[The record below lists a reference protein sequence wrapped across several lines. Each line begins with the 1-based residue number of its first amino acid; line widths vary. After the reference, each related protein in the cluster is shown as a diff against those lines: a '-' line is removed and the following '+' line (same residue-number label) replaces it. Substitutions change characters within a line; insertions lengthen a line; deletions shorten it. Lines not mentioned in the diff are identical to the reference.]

1 MEYKLKLQDYIFKN
15 DKQYQNMLKT
25 LNYMQESMYLDGL
38 TEVYNRRYL
47 EDEMFK
53 KEDVTVLAMVDLDY
67 FKEVND
73 QFGHLAGDQA
83 LQEVAHIL
91 KKNVRDRD
99 AVLRYGGDEFMI
111 LFYHMPANLLE
122 ERLNFIRREVEKL
135 VIPDYPHLKLTCT
148 IGCACGTY
156 QQQLLK
162 QADKMMY
169 QAKIQR
175 NSVKI
180 HYGKEEHQ

>member
-1 MEYKLKLQDYIFKN
+1 MI
-15 DKQYQNMLKT
+15 
-25 LNYMQESMYLDGL
+25 
-38 TEVYNRRYL
+38 
-47 EDEMFK
+47 
-53 KEDVTVLAMVDLDY
+53 
-67 FKEVND
+67 
-73 QFGHLAGDQA
+73 
-83 LQEVAHIL
+83 
-91 KKNVRDRD
+91 
-99 AVLRYGGDEFMI
+99 RYGGDEFMI
-111 LFYHMPANLLE
+111 LFHHMPANLLE